1 MKKDKNFIKLL
12 IALGILLALAL
23 LMLGIYYKNKP
34 KTSLGSK
41 KIVVEV
47 VIPKEDSKEFTIQT
61 GAKYLG
67 EALQEKKLVKG
78 TKGEYGL
85 FITEVNGH
93 TANDAKQ
100 EWWCITKGGETVNT
114 SADQTPIADGDHY
127 EITLTTGY

>member
-12 IALGILLALAL
+12 IALGVLLVIAL

-34 KTSLGSK
+34 KTNLGSK

-47 VIPKEDSKEFTIQT
+47 IVPKEESNDFTIYTDAQ
-61 GAKYLG
+61 YLG
-67 EALQEKKLVKG
+67 QALQEKNLVKG
-78 TKGEYGL
+78 TKGDYGL

-93 TANDAKQ
+93 TANETKQ
-100 EWWCITKGGETVNT
+100 EWWCITKDGENVNT
-114 SADQTPIADGDHY
+114 SADQTPITDGDHY